1 MLKDLIEIDRNVV
14 NRILDKINTQDLPI
28 ETEVGIVR
36 EGMVKMLFIYEDIE
50 LLNSIISDSINEE
63 YDLCLLGQSS
73 ALLGK

>member
-36 EGMVKMLFIYEDIE
+36 EGMVKVLFIYDDIE

-73 ALLGK
+73 AII